1 MKTKDGGKVKNLD
14 VMYSSKSDEWAT
26 PQNFFDDIN
35 AEFNFNLDAAAD
47 DNNHKCEKYYTV
59 EQNGLEQK
67 WGGIQSILQ
76 STILTD

>member
-1 MKTKDGGKVKNLD
+1 MKDGGKVKNLD

-35 AEFNFNLDAAAD
+35 SEFNFNLDAAAD